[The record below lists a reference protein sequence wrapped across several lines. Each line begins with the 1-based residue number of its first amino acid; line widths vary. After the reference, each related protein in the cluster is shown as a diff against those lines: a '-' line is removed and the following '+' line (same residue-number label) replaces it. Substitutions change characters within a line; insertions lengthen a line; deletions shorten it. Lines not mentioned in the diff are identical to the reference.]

1 MIEPIT
7 DRDIPYGM
15 ERCSC
20 CDGFAGHT
28 VGHSYDDFELLKCDV
43 CGGKGYVPPNDVGK
57 ECQ

>member
-1 MIEPIT
+1 MRRIASHTRCEIGREAIAKAKGDKRMIEPIT

-28 VGHSYDDFELLKCDV
+28 VGA
-43 CGGKGYVPPNDVGK
+43 
-57 ECQ
+57 